1 MNYSMSTEWAYL
13 LHANRDVILE
23 QWLERSLGLFPEKM
37 GYDTPVAEALAEALG
52 KVITGLEE
60 GNQRFRDALD
70 DVTRILAVQ
79 NFPPSRAISI
89 FFEPKIILREMMMKP
104 TMAERLTQEV
114 QNTFSLRID
123 ELVLQA
129 FDSYMQ
135 HREKIAQL
143 KVEEGSR
150 RMFMALRR
158 AEA

>member
-1 MNYSMSTEWAYL
+1 MNNSMSKEWAYI

-23 QWLERSLGLFPEKM
+23 QWLERSLALFPEKM
-37 GYDTPVAEALAEALG
+37 GYDTPVAEVLADALG
-52 KVITGLEE
+52 KLLSGLGEE
-60 GNQRFRDALD
+60 NQRFRDALD

-79 NFPPSRAISI
+79 SFPPSRAISI
-89 FFEPKIILREMMMKP
+89 FFEPKTMLREMMMKP
-104 TMAERLTQEV
+104 ALAERLTQEV
-114 QNTFSLRID
+114 QSAFSSRID
-123 ELVLQA
+123 DLVLQA

>member
-1 MNYSMSTEWAYL
+1 MSTEWAYIID
-13 LHANRDVILE
+13 ANRDVIIG
-23 QWLERSLGLFPEKM
+23 QWLDCSLALFPEKM
-37 GYDTPVAEALAEALG
+37 GYDTPVADALAEALG
-52 KVITGLEE
+52 TLLTGLGKED
-60 GNQRFRDALD
+60 QRFMDALD
-70 DVTRILAVQ
+70 DITRILAVQ

-89 FFEPKIILREMMMKP
+89 FFEPKAMFREIMKRSNV
-104 TMAERLTQEV
+104 AESLTQKV
-114 QNTFSLRID
+114 QTEFSSRID